1 MNFQFN
7 NLQKLLF
14 SAILFF
20 GIFGLVQSSQAAGVL
35 RVHPTNLR
43 YFTDDSGKAIYL
55 TGSHTWNN
63 FIDSYRTTLDFND
76 YLNFFTVT
84 NHFNFMRLWVQ
95 SEVPHGSD
103 HPLTIAYNRVSG
115 HGNASDGELKF
126 NLSSLNQIYFD
137 RLRAR
142 VVAAQS
148 RGLYVGVMLFEGW
161 GLQFDRN
168 ANDGYPYD
176 SGNNINGIA
185 CGAATAHSLVC
196 GGAITYQKAYVK
208 KVIDTLNDLDNVTWE
223 VANEAGAYSTSWQA
237 EIINYVKT
245 YEATLPK
252 QHLIG
257 MTFQYAGGSNSTL
270 FSSNADWVSPN
281 IVAASPY
288 NYENNPPPGDGSKIV
303 IVDTD
308 HLGQWTRGDADWVWK
323 TFTRGHH
330 TIYMDLPVGSEGGYL
345 AQIQGARAAMGQ
357 TLTYADKMNL
367 ASMIPSANSS
377 DCSTTYCLRNHGQEY
392 LIYQPGSGAFTVN
405 LSAAT
410 YNYEWFNPTTGA
422 VVETGTFTAGAGNK
436 SFTPPFSGDAVLYLK
451 KVSDTISPAAPQGL
465 SVQ

>member
-1 MNFQFN
+1 MS
-7 NLQKLLF
+7 KITKTKILF
-14 SAILFF
+14 LAIIFF
-20 GIFGLVQSSQAAGVL
+20 GIFGLAKSSMAAGVL
-35 RVHPTNLR
+35 RVSPINPR

-63 FIDSYRTTLDFND
+63 FIDRYGTTLDFND
-76 YLNFFTVT
+76 YLNFFTVD
-84 NHFNFMRLWVQ
+84 NHFNFMRLWIQ

-103 HPLTIAYNRVSG
+103 HPMTIAYNRTG
-115 HGNASDGELKF
+115 PGNASDGELKF
-126 NLSSLNQIYFD
+126 DLSSLNQNYFD

-142 VVAAQS
+142 ALAAQA

-185 CGAATAHSLVC
+185 CGAATAHSLAC

-223 VANEAGAYSTSWQA
+223 VANEAGSYSTSWQA

-281 IVAASPY
+281 ITAASPY
-288 NYENNPPPGDGSKIV
+288 DYEDNPPPGDGSKIV

-308 HLGQWTRGDADWVWK
+308 HLGQWVKGDANWVWK
-323 TFTRGHH
+323 TFTRGLNA
-330 TIYMDLPVGSEGGYL
+330 IYMDLPVGSEGEYL
-345 AQIQGARAAMGQ
+345 TQIQGARAAMGY
-357 TLTYADKMNL
+357 TLTYANKMNL
-367 ASMIPSANSS
+367 VSMTPSASSS
-377 DCSTTYCLRNHGQEY
+377 DCSTTYCLRNPGQEY
-392 LIYQPGSGAFTVN
+392 LVYQPSSGSFNVN
-405 LSAAT
+405 LIAGAYT
-410 YNYEWFNPTTGA
+410 YEWFNPTSGTIAG
-422 VVETGTFTAGAGNK
+422 TGTITASAGNRT
-436 SFTPPFSGDAVLYLK
+436 FTPPFSGYAVLYLK
-451 KVSDTISPAAPQGL
+451 KASDTTPPAAPTGL
-465 SVQ
+465 NIN